1 VRTKTV
7 MTKKWATAVVALLSL
22 AVLGCG
28 ELRYSEVSPDARN
41 FHPRRVAILPADATA
56 FAAAKGDI
64 DRLFAEALRDQN
76 WFAGVVGGD
85 EIGRRLESD
94 EAFGKIVRDNIAW
107 FANFSFFDPGLSGK
121 LGEMAGAEAFIT
133 VRVDYWNY
141 TTLDDERVA
150 KVSLTV
156 TLVEAKTGKTIWTA
170 RHHKISGAK
179 IFKPALSGVARSL
192 IREMVGYMPH

>member
-7 MTKKWATAVVALLSL
+7 IPKKWATAVVALLSL
-22 AVLGCG
+22 AILGCG

-41 FHPRRVAILPADATA
+41 FHPRRVAILPADTTA

-64 DRLFAEALRDQN
+64 DRIFAEVLSERK
-76 WFAGVVGGD
+76 WFADVVGG
-85 EIGRRLESD
+85 EAIARRMESD
-94 EAFGKIVRDNIAW
+94 EAFRQVVGGYRAKLAGLT
-107 FANFSFFDPGLSGK
+107 FSDPAMSK
-121 LGEMAGAEAFIT
+121 RLGEMAGVEAFLL

-141 TTLDDERVA
+141 TTEDDEKVA

-156 TLVEAKTGKTIWTA
+156 TLVEAETGKTIWTA
-170 RHHKISGAK
+170 GHHRISGAK
-179 IFKPALSGVARSL
+179 IIKPDLPDVARDL